1 MQSKNDSLS
10 GISLD
15 SLEMATRQDLLEAW
29 RKLIKRP
36 PPKHLSQPLLCAIIA
51 FELQCRQHPGAGI
64 SKTFL
69 NDLRRAATTKA
80 KRPRLRHGGRLVR
93 DWQGRRYV
101 VEVTEDG
108 YHFNETSWTSLTS
121 IATEITG
128 THQSGPRFFG
138 IAR

>member
-1 MQSKNDSLS
+1 
-10 GISLD
+10 
-15 SLEMATRQDLLEAW
+15 
-29 RKLIKRP
+29 
-36 PPKHLSQPLLCAIIA
+36 
-51 FELQCRQHPGAGI
+51 
-64 SKTFL
+64 
-69 NDLRRAATTKA
+69 
-80 KRPRLRHGGRLVR
+80 LVR

-108 YHFNETSWTSLTS
+108 YRFNETSWTSLTS